1 MKTDDGFKESE
12 KLLNELEKKI
22 HKEYAQAS
30 KEMGEKVDAYF
41 AKFEKQNAK
50 MEQAV
55 NQGRMSAK
63 DYNEWRLRKM
73 ATGKRYIAM
82 RNTLAKDLTNT
93 DKIAMK
99 IVNQALPDVYALNMN
114 YGTYAIEK
122 DSKINTSFTLYNH
135 AAVERLIKDNPKLL
149 PSPKVDIPKDLRWNQ
164 QHIQSAITQGI
175 LQGKSIPQIA
185 KNLQN
190 VTGMDERAAIRNA
203 RTAMTGAQNAG
214 RLDSMKRAAARGIG
228 VKKGWLSTLDNVTR
242 DSHVDLDGEVQEID
256 RPFSNGLM
264 YPADASGA
272 PAEVYNCR
280 CRLTHEYDKYKTD
293 WSNPAN
299 RNTSKLGNM
308 TYQEWKNKHKQN
320 VVVAKGVSKTIRSN
334 EEYEKESVKILRD
347 IYEKHRIQNNMVSV
361 PADELPDDFFE
372 KVNYGNIDAE
382 SAKVFNDTIAN
393 LSQRYDTTLA
403 EIRLMSKEEFL
414 QRNGSFAF
422 TYHSYETDV
431 STLVIN
437 PVKSGK
443 YEKMVERITEL
454 VNNNYAV
461 KIDETLVNQYVATH
475 EFAHTLLDMQTP
487 LDAKRN
493 FVGADYAKI
502 KEARKE
508 VEKVYSDYLKN
519 MEALEKEYK
528 KNELDFLNT
537 FSQESAD
544 KAREY
549 KEKLDAMTISKY
561 ANVDSDEFMA
571 ECFTHKQLG
580 GKENE
585 YVDRIM
591 EIIDKH
597 FGR

>member
-1 MKTDDGFKESE
+1 MAKTDDGFKESE

-93 DKIAMK
+93 DRIAMK
-99 IVNQALPDVYALNMN
+99 MVNQALPDVYALNMN
-114 YGTYAIEK
+114 YGTYSIEK

-135 AAVERLIKDNPKLL
+135 AAVEKLIKDNPKLL

-175 LQGKSIPQIA
+175 LQGKSIPEIA

-228 VKKGWLSTLDNVTR
+228 VKKGWMATLDHVTR

-256 RPFSNGLM
+256 SAFSNGLM
-264 YPADASGA
+264 YPGDASGA

-299 RNTSKLGNM
+299 RNTSKLGDM
-308 TYQEWKNKHKQN
+308 SYQEWKNKHKGKIATAANAKKLNAELEPRKHSENYLFIDNFIKQSYNIQYKEVEYLKKELSEEEIIEKLGGGDLTDGSCSSLSYAYIGNKCGYDVTDFRGGESQKCFSYRQNTDKINAFDGVKTEIYTLKKEASDAAKKLKELDLPLGKEYRLSVGKHAAIIRNTKNGYEYLELQTAKRNGWHSFEEKEVATWAKNENGESYIKYQN
-320 VVVAKGVSKTIRSN
+320 VPCTMTDTLHNRFGCRKTADKSKWSGTV
-334 EEYEKESVKILRD
+334 YEKEMRLTEVDSFKGNEDFKDILGYINTAPD
-347 IYEKHRIQNNMVSV
+347 KQKKGEK
-361 PADELPDDFFE
+361 
-372 KVNYGNIDAE
+372 G
-382 SAKVFNDTIAN
+382 
-393 LSQRYDTTLA
+393 
-403 EIRLMSKEEFL
+403 
-414 QRNGSFAF
+414 
-422 TYHSYETDV
+422 
-431 STLVIN
+431 
-437 PVKSGK
+437 
-443 YEKMVERITEL
+443 
-454 VNNNYAV
+454 
-461 KIDETLVNQYVATH
+461 
-475 EFAHTLLDMQTP
+475 
-487 LDAKRN
+487 
-493 FVGADYAKI
+493 YAK
-502 KEARKE
+502 
-508 VEKVYSDYLKN
+508 
-519 MEALEKEYK
+519 
-528 KNELDFLNT
+528 
-537 FSQESAD
+537 
-544 KAREY
+544 
-549 KEKLDAMTISKY
+549 
-561 ANVDSDEFMA
+561 
-571 ECFTHKQLG
+571 
-580 GKENE
+580 
-585 YVDRIM
+585 
-591 EIIDKH
+591 
-597 FGR
+597 